1 MFPLSL
7 LSLSPS
13 LPLSLPPS
21 VSLCERVLHAQNSL
35 RCLFVRRYALY
46 ERVCA
51 CVRACVCYMRRIPF
65 GVCVYVWMYVIHVH
79 CVCVCVCVC
88 VLRTQHHIH
97 THTTHHPQF
106 PPSTQGEGDR
116 GRITIPAL
124 DACFS
129 HPRPSPPAPATGPAH
144 TCIHN
149 MNTHTYH
156 TCMHK
161 HTKLA
166 SHTHTLTHAPH
177 TPSHTYIHDIRVC
190 IHRIRTDIRIY
201 T

>member
-1 MFPLSL
+1 M
-7 LSLSPS
+7 
-13 LPLSLPPS
+13 
-21 VSLCERVLHAQNSL
+21 R
-35 RCLFVRRYALY
+35 
-46 ERVCA
+46 
-51 CVRACVCYMRRIPF
+51 VRACVCYMRRIPF